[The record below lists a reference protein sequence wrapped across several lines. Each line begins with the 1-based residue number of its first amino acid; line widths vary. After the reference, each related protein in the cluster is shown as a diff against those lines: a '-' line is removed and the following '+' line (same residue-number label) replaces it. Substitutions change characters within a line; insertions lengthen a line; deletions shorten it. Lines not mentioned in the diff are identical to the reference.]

1 VTSALNPF
9 ILGYVSVLGLNPA
22 GIFLAMGLT
31 NVVLGMIYKLPLP
44 AEAKKVIGTIALE
57 EKWRPEQV
65 YMSGI
70 LTGVIWLFLGPS
82 GLVKRLA
89 RITPV
94 VVVRGIQFGLMLILL
109 KQAILLMKTSALLS
123 LMSIALI
130 VLLMRN
136 RFLPSAIAV
145 FALDWPS
152 LSHRPLS

>member
-1 VTSALNPF
+1 
-9 ILGYVSVLGLNPA
+9 
-22 GIFLAMGLT
+22 
-31 NVVLGMIYKLPLP
+31 
-44 AEAKKVIGTIALE
+44 
-57 EKWRPEQV
+57 
-65 YMSGI
+65 MSGI
-70 LTGVIWLFLGPS
+70 LTGVIWLFLGLS

-145 FALDWPS
+145 FASDWPS
-152 LSHRPLS
+152 LSYRPLS